1 MGYAHAVTISFPIT
15 SFLFDVY
22 IHCTLH
28 PTVTLVSSVGESG
41 GISGV
46 NVECCTAP
54 IGGLVHCEV
63 RGGRYWLS
71 SPIRPCQWLCGV
83 ICGAV
88 YDCHTAGA
96 IRREDTTH
104 IGFNSTIVK
113 DDSIVWYETVVAT
126 EDSPTWATRGCVR
139 TYVAMCMCVNSVYA
153 CSG

>member
-1 MGYAHAVTISFPIT
+1 MVGRVNTYTLTHNIRKLDSPTRTT
-15 SFLFDVY
+15 SFIHEGEHNVIVSFTVSFHLTSLLVDVL
-22 IHCTLH
+22 IHRPLH
-28 PTVTLVSSVGESG
+28 PTVTLVSSIGESG
-41 GISGV
+41 GVCGV

-96 IRREDTTH
+96 IRREDVTH
-104 IGFNSTIVK
+104 IAVIIICIAIVK
-113 DDSIVWYETVVAT
+113 DDGIVWY
-126 EDSPTWATRGCVR
+126 
-139 TYVAMCMCVNSVYA
+139 
-153 CSG
+153 